1 MTPQPKNTKLAQT
14 THSSKFQKPPP
25 IPRKTHGHNDHISL
39 RSLPQGRHPDPE
51 AKHAAEALSAENV
64 STKADI
70 NGAEER
76 LRRYIDKS
84 KEELAGRIT
93 DLDEKFSGRM
103 TALDDK
109 LSPKIVKLE
118 RDMAVMKW
126 MMGTTIAGILFL
138 IGVSSPLRSSSF
150 SKYKNPASYS
160 VLPAAGRRRPE
171 SSGLNHPFPL
181 PAAGRV

>member
-1 MTPQPKNTKLAQT
+1 MTTQHLHYQSIPG
-14 THSSKFQKPPP
+14 KFRKIPP
-25 IPRKTHGHNDHISL
+25 IPEEKRMATMITEVCEAFRKVGI
-39 RSLPQGRHPDPE
+39 PDPE

-70 NGAEER
+70 NAAEER

-93 DLDEKFSGRM
+93 DLDE
-103 TALDDK
+103 K

-138 IGVSSPLRSSSF
+138 IGGVVSIAIKLF
-150 SKYKNPASYS
+150 
-160 VLPAAGRRRPE
+160 
-171 SSGLNHPFPL
+171 F
-181 PAAGRV
+181 